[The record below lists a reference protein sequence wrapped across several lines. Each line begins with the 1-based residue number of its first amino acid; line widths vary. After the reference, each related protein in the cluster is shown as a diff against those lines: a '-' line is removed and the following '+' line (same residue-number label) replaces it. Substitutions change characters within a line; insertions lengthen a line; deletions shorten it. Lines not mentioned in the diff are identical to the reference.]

1 MEIVYA
7 IVMIVVISAIFTL
20 ISKRQKDSSWEGTVT
35 RVREYHHTDSDDNTR
50 EGVYIHYR
58 TDTGKK
64 GKLDLNKWA
73 FSQTYAG
80 IKEGDR
86 LVKKSGEYMPQV
98 VKPSEENA
106 SL

>member
-1 MEIVYA
+1 MQVVYV
-7 IVMIVVISAIFTL
+7 ILIVVTVSVILTL

-35 RVREYHHTDSDDNTR
+35 KVREYHHTDSEDNTR
-50 EGVYIHYR
+50 EGVNIYYR

-80 IKEGDR
+80 IREGDR
-86 LVKKSGEYMPQV
+86 LIKKSGEYMPQL
-98 VKPSEENA
+98 VKAVEENA